1 MSEINVTVNG
11 NVATEPKHVIG
22 ASGKPRTT
30 FRLASTARKR
40 QPDGSYADGATSFL
54 NVTCF
59 DTLALNTAASVH
71 VGQPVVVTGTLT
83 VRDWESGERT
93 GSDADL
99 VVRTVGH
106 DLRWGRA
113 SFVKPE
119 RARAVEA
126 APGSGPEAVG
136 GPSVPPSDRE
146 VPVGEL
152 RHESA
157 A

>member
-1 MSEINVTVNG
+1 
-11 NVATEPKHVIG
+11 
-22 ASGKPRTT
+22 
-30 FRLASTARKR
+30 
-40 QPDGSYADGATSFL
+40 
-54 NVTCF
+54 
-59 DTLALNTAASVH
+59 VH

-99 VVRTVGH
+99 VVRTIGH

-119 RARAVEA
+119 RARPVEA

-136 GPSVPPSDRE
+136 ERAVPSSDRE